1 MSKRKKGKERQVVP
15 EPEPEP
21 GSDEDEARPA
31 KRLKASDARNRSGK
45 NQHATVHESIELSI
59 SKQLLICI
67 LAPLEEIADRLRDYH
82 TNNPTFKY
90 KDYIVAL
97 MQDHGIKIGRSK
109 VAAYLTQLGL
119 STSSRGNHIPEAEQT
134 QIVLDELA
142 KDPPQSRGP
151 RVVKEVLNLAGHKIG
166 RNTISAVMHDFQE
179 DGFDK
184 RNPKKGKKIVRTPL
198 TSVGPH
204 EEWSMDGHDK
214 LNVAGFGV
222 YEIRDKW
229 GTKFLYYLALT
240 RFTRPIVAPIRP
252 RGRPAR
258 PFVVPI
264 LTPPKL
270 LCHCRMRSRSE
281 IQGR

>member
-21 GSDEDEARPA
+21 GLA

-45 NQHATVHESIELSI
+45 NQHATVP
-59 SKQLLICI
+59 
-67 LAPLEEIADRLRDYH
+67 PLEEIADRLRDYH
-82 TNNPTFKY
+82 TNSPTFKY

-119 STSSRGNHIPEAEQT
+119 STSSRGNHMPEAEQT

-142 KDPPQSRGP
+142 KDPHQSRGP

-166 RNTISAVMHDFQE
+166 RNTISAVMHDFEE

-214 LNVAGFGV
+214 LDVAGFGV
-222 YEIRDKW
+222 YGIRDKW
-229 GTKFLYYLALT
+229 GIKFLHYRVLPSNRYAVVVGVALT

>member
-1 MSKRKKGKERQVVP
+1 
-15 EPEPEP
+15 
-21 GSDEDEARPA
+21 
-31 KRLKASDARNRSGK
+31 
-45 NQHATVHESIELSI
+45 
-59 SKQLLICI
+59 
-67 LAPLEEIADRLRDYH
+67 
-82 TNNPTFKY
+82 
-90 KDYIVAL
+90 
-97 MQDHGIKIGRSK
+97 MQDHAIKIGRSK

-119 STSSRGNHIPEAEQT
+119 STSSRGNHMPEAEQT

-142 KDPPQSRGP
+142 KDPHQSRGP
-151 RVVKEVLNLAGHKIG
+151 SVVKVLNLAGHKIG
-166 RNTISAVMHDFQE
+166 RNTISAVMHDFEE

-222 YEIRDKW
+222 YGIRDKW
-229 GTKFLYYLALT
+229 ATFLHYRVLPSNRYAVVVGVALT

-270 LCHCRMRSRSE
+270 LCHCRMCSRSE